1 MNRKRLGQVL
11 ISGVFTVCALAIAAL
26 TELAAKEG
34 QTPKNEKHAP
44 EEQMKLR
51 NNEREEST

>member
-11 ISGVFTVCALAIAAL
+11 ISGVFTVCALVIAAL
-26 TELAAKEG
+26 TELAAKEE
-34 QTPKNEKHAP
+34 KKLNNEEHAP
-44 EEQMKLR
+44 EEQMQLR

>member
-11 ISGVFTVCALAIAAL
+11 ISGVFTVCALVIAAL

-34 QTPKNEKHAP
+34 QTPKNEEHAP
-44 EEQMKLR
+44 EEQMQ